1 MKNTFVEKRYS
12 EATRKLHLPCPHSEV
27 TGINIHVVLKNGVCY
42 RSECCMVIKCK
53 YNRIQSD
60 VKLLLSL
67 VW

>member
-1 MKNTFVEKRYS
+1 MKNYFLQKRYS

-27 TGINIHVVLKNGVCY
+27 TGVNIHVVLKNGVCY
-42 RSECCMVIKCK
+42 RSDVCMVIKCK

-60 VKLLLSL
+60 VKSLLSL